1 MISYDDFDKIDMRVG
16 KIMQVDDFPQARK
29 PAYQLTIDF
38 GPEIGLKRS
47 SAQITNYTKEE
58 LLGKLVV
65 GVVNFPPRH
74 IGPFRSDVLT
84 LGAPDGNGNVIVLTL
99 THEVP
104 LGGKIF

>member
-47 SAQITNYTKEE
+47 SAQITNYSKEE
-58 LLGKLVV
+58 PESYEPSLRRAQTVSISAAAPAHQVRWDPVV
-65 GVVNFPPRH
+65 DSTAPP
-74 IGPFRSDVLT
+74 
-84 LGAPDGNGNVIVLTL
+84 
-99 THEVP
+99 
-104 LGGKIF
+104 